1 MATEMIYERTLRSLP
16 VWLLQE
22 YLIELGGKSDE
33 DGSVLG
39 NGWRAQIRQLDDF
52 QVGSL
57 KVGQVHLKV
66 KAVDDVVD
74 DLMPVLE
81 KKLLRAGG

>member
-1 MATEMIYERTLRSLP
+1 MAADIVIERTLRSLP
-16 VWLLQE
+16 FWLLQE
-22 YLIELGGKSDE
+22 YLVELGGE
-33 DGSVLG
+33 LQANGHVQG
-39 NGWRAQIRQLDDF
+39 NGWTAQLTQIEDF

-66 KAVDDVVD
+66 NASPEM
-74 DLMPVLE
+74 LETFIPALE

>member
-1 MATEMIYERTLRSLP
+1 MSRVFHFERILRSLP
-16 VWLLQE
+16 LWLLQE
-22 YLIELGGKSDE
+22 YLVELGGDKIE

-39 NGWRAQIRQLDDF
+39 DGWTARLEQIEDF

-57 KVGQVHLKV
+57 KVGQVYLDV
-66 KAVDDVVD
+66 EIDLDKAQGFV
-74 DLMPVLE
+74 LELE